1 MSKGE
6 RDNGTQAIISHRD
19 TEIPSIVL
27 LHSMRTSDA
36 DKLADKAVQAHFAF
50 KIQLVH
56 GHLQFAVFIALRC
69 ALHGCLGRDIKHRKC
84 NVSIVADSIARPLY
98 AQTELQ

>member
-56 GHLQFAVFIALRC
+56 GHLQFAMFIALRC
-69 ALHGCLGRDIKHRKC
+69 ALHRSLGRDIER
-84 NVSIVADSIARPLY
+84 
-98 AQTELQ
+98 Q